1 MIQSSSLL
9 NISSLGMRP
18 VNSAMSLSTAHPV
31 FLPMGASSSSP
42 AILPGAMPAASPID
56 QMAQILGYVLQ
67 IISTLIETSKST
79 QTSGLNRALK
89 PSTDPS
95 QTVTNQDTQ
104 VQNPLPDNTDQA
116 STHAGNSNPPS
127 TAPPSDSINVKDFGA
142 KGDGSTDDQAA
153 LQKAFD
159 QAKATGK
166 SVWIP
171 AGTYNHS
178 DVIKVDG
185 GVKVSGAGDQTV
197 LHATNASKAA
207 IELTGSNSALSYVKL
222 TADSATRIPNAEA
235 SDVWINHADYAQV
248 SHVTAVGSGANSVTV
263 DASTHSIVDH
273 ILGVGS
279 NADGIALLNG
289 SQHNTIKNSIV
300 RQAGDDSF
308 SDDSYITDS
317 TPTQDNQ
324 FLNNLSVDNRYGDNY
339 KLAGATGDLL
349 DHNVSIGGPKG
360 GIVIIQDNDSGTR
373 APSGNVAQNNV
384 AIDLTAPDVS
394 AFMNPGGSNNQYY
407 SKSDPAAQQYLAEA
421 EKTNGTYVFN
431 QNYVAGTGP
440 GANNRNGNHLYN
452 S

>member
-1 MIQSSSLL
+1 MIQTSSLFSP
-9 NISSLGMRP
+9 SSLGMRP
-18 VNSAMSLSTAHPV
+18 VNSAVSLSTAGPV
-31 FLPMGASSSSP
+31 LLPMGASSNSP
-42 AILPGAMPAASPID
+42 GILPGAMPAASLID
-56 QMAQILGYVLQ
+56 QMAQILGYILQ
-67 IISTLIETSKST
+67 IISTLIETSKGT
-79 QTSGLNRALK
+79 QTSGLNSTLEA
-89 PSTDPS
+89 STDQSPPGA
-95 QTVTNQDTQ
+95 NQDTQ
-104 VQNPLPDNTDQA
+104 AQNPLSDSADSGSTD
-116 STHAGNSNPPS
+116 AGNSNLPS
-127 TAPPSDSINVKDFGA
+127 TVQPPDSINVKDFGA

-178 DVIKVDG
+178 DVIKVDSD
-185 GVKVSGAGDQTV
+185 VKVSGVGDQTV

-207 IELTGSNSALSYVKL
+207 IELTGSNSVLSNLKL
-222 TADSATRIPNAEA
+222 TSDSATRIPNAEA
-235 SDVWINHADYAQV
+235 SDVWINHADHAQV

-263 DASTHSIVDH
+263 DASTNSIVDH
-273 ILGVGS
+273 VLGVGS
-279 NADGIALLNG
+279 NADGIAILNG
-289 SQHNTIKNSIV
+289 SQHNTVQNSIV

-308 SDDSYITDS
+308 SDDSYTNDS
-317 TPTQDNQ
+317 APTMDNR

-421 EKTNGTYVFN
+421 EKTKGNYEFN
-431 QNYVAGTGP
+431 QDYVAGTGP
-440 GANNRNGNHLYN
+440 GANNRNGNHLYH